1 MNFKNV
7 KAERTTIT
15 RNTKDIE
22 DQGTGNIFESIVIL
36 SKRSNQLSS
45 DLKKELAEK
54 MDEFVIPNDSLE
66 EVFEN
71 REQIEI
77 SKFYERLPKPHSIA
91 VKELE
96 DGQIYFTHKEK
107 EEDLTFVAAET
118 TPAIEAKSSDASEVK
133 GELVE
138 GLVEGLVG
146 KSEKKANDKTEA

>member
-15 RNTKDIE
+15 RDTKDIE
-22 DQGTGNIFESIVIL
+22 DQGTGNIFESIVVL
-36 SKRSNQLSS
+36 SKRSNQLSQ

-96 DGQIYFTHKEK
+96 DEQIYIAQKEK
-107 EEDLTFVAAET
+107 EDDLSFDALET
-118 TPAIEAKSSDASEVK
+118 KPVVESKSSDKSEEKIEVK
-133 GELVE
+133 
-138 GLVEGLVG
+138 
-146 KSEKKANDKTEA
+146 KTDDKPEA